1 MSSPESITFLKG
13 KVKLR
18 GKRTHSFSVVCLI
31 IAKRASYH
39 LRKDGRNILETEIYG
54 LLQL

>member
-1 MSSPESITFLKG
+1 MSFLESITFLKG

-18 GKRTHSFSVVCLI
+18 GERTHSFSMVCLE